1 MKHGCSASPGGAR
14 GLSRAQVELRKAA
27 REIAEGPVAARA
39 AEIDRTEEY
48 PWDNVALLVEAGL
61 VGMTIPKP
69 YGGGGRSWLDTVLVV
84 EELAKHCAVTARI
97 AVETNMGAISAIMAF
112 GTREQKTLAA
122 ELVLAGDKPAIC
134 ITEPEAG
141 SAASE
146 MTTRADSRN
155 GIYVINGMKHWITG
169 GGVSRLHLI
178 FARVFD
184 AGEEQGIGAF
194 IAIRGETPGLRIGR
208 REPTMG
214 LRGITETEIIFE
226 DMEVPQSML
235 VMPPRG
241 LRKGFSNLMDA
252 YNSQRVGAAAVPLGI
267 AEGAYRLAIERSGE
281 RRQFGRPINEFQ
293 GLQWKLADMSIGL
306 AASRALVHVAARSGE
321 GGFPDRIMAAQAK
334 ILSSETGIRVVNEA
348 LQIFGASGY
357 SRNQPL
363 ERMARDVRMF
373 TIGGGT
379 AEILRNVVAGGV
391 LGRRF
396 PQSRR

>member
-1 MKHGCSASPGGAR
+1 MLPRPEPAR
-14 GLSRAQVELRKAA
+14 RLPCTPILGQTRQT
-27 REIAEGPVAARA
+27 P
-39 AEIDRTEEY
+39 
-48 PWDNVALLVEAGL
+48 
-61 VGMTIPKP
+61 
-69 YGGGGRSWLDTVLVV
+69 
-84 EELAKHCAVTARI
+84 
-97 AVETNMGAISAIMAF
+97 
-112 GTREQKTLAA
+112 REQKTLAA

-241 LRKGFSNLMDA
+241 LRKGFSDLMDA

-306 AASRALVHVAARSGE
+306 AASRALVHAAARSGE
-321 GGFPDRIMAAQAK
+321 SGFPDRIMAAQAK